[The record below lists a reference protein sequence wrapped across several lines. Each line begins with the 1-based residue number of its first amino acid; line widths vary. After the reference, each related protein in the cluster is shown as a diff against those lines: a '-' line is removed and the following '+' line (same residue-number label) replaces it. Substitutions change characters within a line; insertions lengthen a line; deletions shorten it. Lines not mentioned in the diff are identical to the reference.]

1 MMMERG
7 STSDNMSWKSVLLVL
22 FGFLLGILL
31 GIGFGIFSVMLEGLM
46 DVGDGFLLY
55 GGLILTILF
64 GLVAENRYLPFVSV
78 LSSFVT
84 YQIMA
89 FYFLGH
95 EYTVGLFWY
104 LPFISVLYGVPWIY
118 LKTVRKPGK
127 KIKSAIK
134 CPNCRNEI
142 ERKWVTC
149 PYCGKRIKEETRQYN
164 TRDDTRLY
172 DKNDNTRVY

>member
-1 MMMERG
+1 MMTERG
-7 STSDNMSWKSVLLVL
+7 STSDNMSWKSDLQVL
-22 FGFLLGILL
+22 FGILL
-31 GIGFGIFSVMLEGLM
+31 GIGFGIFSVMLEELR
-46 DVGDGFLLY
+46 DIGDGFLLF

-64 GLVAENRYLPFVSV
+64 GLVAGNRYLPFVSV

-89 FYFLGH
+89 FYFWKHDYALWS
-95 EYTVGLFWY
+95 FWY
-104 LPFISVLYGVPWIY
+104 LPLIAVLYGAPWIF
-118 LKTVRKPGK
+118 LKSVKKPGK
-127 KIKSAIK
+127 KTKSAIK

-149 PYCGKRIKEETRQYN
+149 PYCGKKIKEETRQFN

-172 DKNDNTRVY
+172 DKTDDTRVY